1 MVLEPVMF
9 TGGVYKH
16 DLVMELIEDLGGYVL
31 QKNVTQS
38 EVILLILVPSEDMP
52 VLQSLV
58 SELRGELVRSPLAG
72 TEVAVVTPT
81 LAIHH
86 LPHTACDIAEYLRRN
101 GAKSN
106 MMGLARGVGREI
118 AQINEYETALINEH
132 DAAVF
137 IFGNFADCIKKKED
151 LYRGISVPVVVT
163 GGPEIDK
170 KDMPY
175 AFEYVPTSGRVAHRS
190 KKATEL
196 GTLDRI
202 VTAVGKALDRT
213 RADIAKDP
221 LTTSP
226 PRIMDAV
233 REQVPEVE
241 YSFSPLPIAL
251 NLNGVRVKLPYQ
263 EYRDRV
269 ASVTFDEG
277 VSLGEI
283 ASILP
288 SKMKDYILVKIKPMS
303 ETGFVF

>member
-1 MVLEPVMF
+1 MLEPVMF

-16 DLVMELIEDLGGYVL
+16 DLVIELVEDLGGYVL
-31 QKNVTQS
+31 QKNVSQS
-38 EVILLILVPSEDMP
+38 EVILLLLVPSEDMSA
-52 VLQSLV
+52 LEGLIK
-58 SELRGELVRSPLAG
+58 ELRGELVRAPLAG

-118 AQINEYETALINEH
+118 AQINEYESALINEH

-137 IFGNFADCIKKKED
+137 IFGNFAECIRKKEN

-163 GGPEIDK
+163 GGPEIPKEDL
-170 KDMPY
+170 PY
-175 AFEYVPTSGRVAHRS
+175 AFEYVPSIGRVAHRAR
-190 KKATEL
+190 KATEI
-196 GTLDRI
+196 GTLDNI
-202 VTAVGKALDRT
+202 VDAVGRALDRT
-213 RADIAKDP
+213 RNDISKDP

-226 PRIMDAV
+226 PRVMDAV

-241 YSFSPLPIAL
+241 YSYSPLPIAL
-251 NLNGVRVKLPYQ
+251 NLNGVRVKLPY
-263 EYRDRV
+263 EGYKDAV
-269 ASVTFDEG
+269 AAVIFDEG
-277 VSLGEI
+277 VKLGEI
-283 ASILP
+283 ATIKP
-288 SKMKDYILVKIKPMS
+288 SKMKDYILVRILPAS

>member
-1 MVLEPVMF
+1 MLDPVMF

-16 DLVMELIEDLGGYVL
+16 DLVIELVEDLGGYVL

-38 EVILLILVPSEDMP
+38 EVILLLLVPSEDMP
-52 VLQSLV
+52 ALESLIK
-58 SELRGELVRSPLAG
+58 ELRGELVRAPLAG

-137 IFGNFADCIKKKED
+137 IFGNFAECIRKKES
-151 LYRGISVPVVVT
+151 LYRNISVPVVVT
-163 GGPEIDK
+163 GGPNMEKEDL
-170 KDMPY
+170 PL
-175 AFEYVPTSGRVAHRS
+175 AFEYVPSIGRVAHRAR
-190 KKATEL
+190 KATEI
-196 GTLDRI
+196 GTLDSI
-202 VTAVGKALDRT
+202 IDAVGRALDKT
-213 RADIAKDP
+213 RNEISKDP

-226 PRIMDAV
+226 PRVMDAV

-241 YSFSPLPIAL
+241 YSYSPLPIAL

-263 EYRDRV
+263 GYKDAVR
-269 ASVTFDEG
+269 AVTFDEG
-277 VSLGEI
+277 VKLGEI
-283 ASILP
+283 ATIKP
-288 SKMKDYILVKIKPMS
+288 SRMKDYILVRILPAS

>member
-1 MVLEPVMF
+1 MLEPVMF

-16 DLVMELIEDLGGYVL
+16 DLVIELVEDLGGYVL

-38 EVILLILVPSEDMP
+38 EVILLLLVPTEDLP
-52 VLQSLV
+52 ALQALIG
-58 SELRGELVRSPLAG
+58 ELRGELVRAPLAG

-86 LPHTACDIAEYLRRN
+86 LPHTACDIAEYLRRH

-137 IFGNFADCIKKKED
+137 IFGNFAECIRRKES
-151 LYRGISVPVVVT
+151 LYRNISVPVVVT
-163 GGPEIDK
+163 GGPEMPAIDL
-170 KDMPY
+170 PY
-175 AFEYVPTSGRVAHRS
+175 AFEYVSSIGRIAHRAR
-190 KKATEL
+190 KATEI

-202 VTAVGKALDRT
+202 IAAVGRALDMT
-213 RADIAKDP
+213 RAEIAKDP

-226 PRIMDAV
+226 PRVMDAV
-233 REQVPEVE
+233 REQVPEIE
-241 YSFSPLPIAL
+241 YSYSPLPIAL
-251 NLNGVRVKLPYQ
+251 NLNGVRVKLPFEGYK
-263 EYRDRV
+263 DAV
-269 ASVTFDEG
+269 KAVTFDEG
-277 VSLGEI
+277 VRLGEI
-283 ASILP
+283 ATIGP
-288 SKMKDYILVKIKPMS
+288 SRMKDYIIVRILPAS